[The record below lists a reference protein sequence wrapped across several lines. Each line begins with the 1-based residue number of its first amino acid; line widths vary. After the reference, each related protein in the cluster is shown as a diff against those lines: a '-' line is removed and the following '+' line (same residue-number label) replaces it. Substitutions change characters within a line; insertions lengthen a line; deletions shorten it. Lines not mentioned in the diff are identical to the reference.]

1 MAYYNPRADTQST
14 DPSVLNPINH
24 QGQGTPN
31 GTDPKRKQPDWDT
44 IYERTHD
51 PNPPP
56 PASRTAPPPAG
67 GAGMPGFQDQ
77 YDFITN
83 LLTGAQGRAAP
94 QSTAVAPAALMQAT
108 GANLPAAVQAQQAAA
123 AQAQQARASL
133 AGPAAQ
139 AADSSFRGGQQTTA
153 DYLTRLMQG
162 QDSAAAVQAKMQGSQ
177 LLAQQAALA
186 ASARPG
192 MGGAA
197 QRIAAQNQSNLGA
210 QLESA
215 TLAAQ
220 LQERSAAATQL
231 NALLGTARGQDLQN
245 NEFNADQSNQNSRLN
260 AQLGTQTGIANA
272 GYGTQANLANMAAMN
287 QMNQFNSAAQNER
300 NSQDA
305 QLQQQNS
312 EFNTA
317 QGNQLGQFNAGL
329 AQQNNQFNTGAQ
341 LQQSGLNDQFTSNL
355 LGQRL
360 GLQGLQ
366 QGGQQFQQSL
376 AQQRAL
382 AMLQNDTA
390 LTLGGKQTYQQILGG
405 LGGAANTLLPW
416 LMGRSGGGGGGGGD
430 LLSNDGGFFGG
441 DSSAGGF
448 WGEGGGGG
456 GGDYMSLID
465 DAFGYGGAAQL
476 PSGYTR
482 SPTGGIVMSD
492 YMKGS
497 GNGGG
502 GGGPSV
508 GGFAKGAA
516 GGAAMGSMFGPWG
529 TAIGAGVGGILSLF

>member
-1 MAYYNPRADTQST
+1 MAYFNRRGDTQST
-14 DPSVLNPINH
+14 DPSALNPINH
-24 QGQGTPN
+24 QGQGTPP
-31 GTDPKRKQPDWDT
+31 GAGSKYQPPDWEK
-44 IYERTHD
+44 IYGINHNTD
-51 PNPPP
+51 LPPP
-56 PASRTAPPPAG
+56 NQKSTPNGSPSGGGLAG
-67 GAGMPGFQDQ
+67 YQDQ

-83 LLTGAQGRAAP
+83 LLTGAQGRGAP
-94 QSTAVAPAALMQAT
+94 QSTAVAPATLTQAT
-108 GANLPAAVQAQQAAA
+108 GANLPAAVQAQAAAA

-192 MGGAA
+192 QGGAA
-197 QRIAAQNQSNLGA
+197 QRIAAQNQANLGA
-210 QLESA
+210 QLESS

-220 LQERSAAATQL
+220 LQERSAAAAQL
-231 NALLGTARGQDLQN
+231 SALLGTARGQDLQN
-245 NEFNADQSNQNSRLN
+245 NEFNADQSNQSSRLN

-312 EFNTA
+312 QFNAA

-341 LQQSGLNDQFTSNL
+341 LQQSGLNDAFTNSL

-360 GLQGLQ
+360 GLQGLNQ
-366 QGGQQFQQSL
+366 NGQQFQQSL

-382 AMLQNDTA
+382 AMLQNDTQ
-390 LTLGGKQTYQQILGG
+390 LTLGGKQTYQQLLGG
-405 LGGAANTLLPW
+405 LGGAANMLLPY
-416 LMGRSGGGGGGGGD
+416 LLGKGGGGGGGVQDGF
-430 LLSNDGGFFGG
+430 GGFFTGNYG
-441 DSSAGGF
+441 DGSTP
-448 WGEGGGGG
+448 
-456 GGDYMSLID
+456 DYQSFLD
-465 DAFGYGGAAQL
+465 DAFGYGSGAAQL
-476 PSGYTR
+476 PYGYSR
-482 SPTGGIVMSD
+482 SPTGGIINNLATD
-492 YMKGS
+492 
-497 GNGGG
+497 NGGG
-502 GGGPSV
+502 GSLGQGGAEALKYGST
-508 GGFAKGAA
+508 GAA
-516 GGAAMGSMFGPWG
+516 LGSNFGPWG
-529 TAIGAGVGGILSLF
+529 TAIGAGAGALYGFFDGLF